1 MHKEFT
7 AQTSDGILLCGRVDA
22 PVDPRAV
29 VVIVHGLCEHY
40 GRYNYLTKKFNEAG
54 YTVYRFDHRG
64 HGRSMGKAVY
74 YADCTQIVADTDLFV
89 ECAAAQNPNL
99 PVYLVG
105 HSMGGFGAASYGTTF
120 PGKAAGYVLS
130 GAWTRDNRGLTVVDK
145 TLADDA
151 YLPNGLSG
159 GTCSDPA
166 VCAAYAADP
175 LVAKEISV
183 GLFRAIHAGQMWL
196 KENAASFTDPV
207 ILLHGGDDGLVD
219 PKDSLQFFEE
229 IASTNKSMRIYAGLY
244 HEIFNEYKK
253 DRVIRDTIEWLDDQV
268 K

>member
-89 ECAAAQNPNL
+89 ECAAAQ
-99 PVYLVG
+99 
-105 HSMGGFGAASYGTTF
+105 
-120 PGKAAGYVLS
+120 
-130 GAWTRDNRGLTVVDK
+130 
-145 TLADDA
+145 
-151 YLPNGLSG
+151 
-159 GTCSDPA
+159 
-166 VCAAYAADP
+166 
-175 LVAKEISV
+175 
-183 GLFRAIHAGQMWL
+183 
-196 KENAASFTDPV
+196 
-207 ILLHGGDDGLVD
+207 
-219 PKDSLQFFEE
+219 
-229 IASTNKSMRIYAGLY
+229 
-244 HEIFNEYKK
+244 
-253 DRVIRDTIEWLDDQV
+253 
-268 K
+268 